1 MANLKAKQSAK
12 SAEIDTSPKL
22 SVAER
27 VTQAILAQIEAGTRP
42 WVKPW
47 QAGEMSFGLP
57 LRSNGK
63 PYRGINTLL
72 LWAAA
77 TQNGFQ
83 SPYWLTF
90 KGAIDAGGAVRKGE
104 KGTWIVFYGVAGKKD
119 ESEDDDSKP
128 EFARLFA
135 KTYYVFNADQCDG
148 LPETFTVKPED
159 KPEAPVLRPDLKQ
172 LFDRVGADIRH
183 GGDRAYNTDA
193 GNYIRM
199 PFITDFKTP
208 ELYYCTLA
216 HELAH
221 WTGAPSRL
229 NRVKGQRFGDER
241 YAFEE
246 LVAELTSAFLGAHL
260 GLPVD
265 HIESHAS
272 YIKGWAQCLKE
283 HSSAIISAAS
293 QAQKACDY
301 ILKGMGLDGD
311 GGEA

>member
-12 SAEIDTSPKL
+12 TAQIDTAPKL

-27 VTQAILAQIEAGTRP
+27 VTQAILAQMESGTRP

-47 QAGEMSFGLP
+47 EASDKTFGMP
-57 LRSNGK
+57 LRANGK
-63 PYRGINTLL
+63 PYRGVNVLL
-72 LWAAA
+72 LWESAER
-77 TQNGFQ
+77 NGFQ

-90 KGAIDAGGAVRKGE
+90 KSAIDAGGAVRKGE
-104 KGTWIVFYGVAGKKD
+104 KGTWIVWYGVAGKKEESE
-119 ESEDDDSKP
+119 ESEDTEQKP
-128 EFARLFA
+128 GFARLFA

-148 LPETFTVKPED
+148 LPDTFAATHD
-159 KPEAPVLRPDLKQ
+159 KPEVPVLRPDLKE

-199 PFITDFKTP
+199 PHITDFKTP

-229 NRVKGQRFGDER
+229 NRVKGGRFGDDR

-260 GLPVD
+260 GLPAD
-265 HIESHAS
+265 HLEDHAAYLKS
-272 YIKGWAQCLKE
+272 WVQCLKE
-283 HSSAIISAAS
+283 NQNAIISASS

-301 ILKGMGLDGD
+301 LLERMGL
-311 GGEA
+311 EV

>member
-12 SAEIDTSPKL
+12 SEQIDTSPKM

-27 VTQAILAQIEAGTRP
+27 VTQAILAQMESGTRP

-47 QAGEMSFGLP
+47 EAGEMSFGLP

-77 TQNGFQ
+77 TQHGFQ

-119 ESEDDDSKP
+119 ESEDDDAKP
-128 EFARLFA
+128 DFARLFA

-148 LPETFTVKPED
+148 LPESFGVTHD
-159 KPEAPVLRPDLKQ
+159 KPATTGPRPDLEA
-172 LFDRVGADIRH
+172 LFAKLGADVRH
-183 GGDRAYNTDA
+183 GGNRAYNTDS
-193 GNYIRM
+193 GNYIQM
-199 PFITDFKTP
+199 PYPADFKTP

-216 HELAH
+216 HEVAH

-265 HIESHAS
+265 HLESPAS
-272 YIKGWAQCLKE
+272 YIKSWAQCLKE

-301 ILKGMGLDGD
+301 ILKGMGLDVD